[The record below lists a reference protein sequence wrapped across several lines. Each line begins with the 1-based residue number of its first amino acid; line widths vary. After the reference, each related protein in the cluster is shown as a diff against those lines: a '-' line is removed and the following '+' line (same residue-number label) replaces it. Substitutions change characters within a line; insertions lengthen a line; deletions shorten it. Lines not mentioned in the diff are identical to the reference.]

1 MNDIGTLLERAIRL
15 AKDARR
21 AGFVVKIDQAFENTN
36 GDSHDHVRVTEIA
49 SHKADAGFVDIVV
62 EVEK

>member
-36 GDSHDHVRVTEIA
+36 GESHDHVRVTEVAIYK
-49 SHKADAGFVDIVV
+49 SEAGFVDIVV